1 VNDTEPIQGAET
13 PLAWAPLEAAQSGT
27 PPRSV
32 ADPSRVIGNT
42 FFALA
47 ETLPAIVLIHQNG
60 QARYV
65 NTAAEAILG
74 RPRETILRMHFW
86 EVVRPDYQQ
95 VVRERGLNREKGEPT
110 VPRYEIP
117 IVVPGGEVRWLDCMA
132 CRIEFEGK
140 PAVLCAAFDI
150 TDAKRTEEQ
159 LRASD
164 ERFRQ
169 LAENIRE
176 VFWMTDLEKTQTL
189 YISSGYEAIWGRTR
203 ASVYASPRDW
213 LEAIHSEDR
222 ERVLQAALVKQAN
235 GQYDEMY
242 RIRRSDG
249 SIRWIHDRAFPVR
262 DEDGKVYRVA
272 GIAEDITDR
281 RLAEIRDAALSKL
294 GYQLSRATTTHEAA
308 KMILDIAL
316 ELFQWD
322 ACYLHL
328 LSPDHKIIPILTIDT
343 MNGQRTE
350 VPSDS
355 FTLDPSPLMLEVLA
369 RGSRLINRDGLQ
381 SAAVDTVPF
390 GDVSRSSA
398 SMMYAAIYRGSKAIG
413 ILSVQSYTPHAYT
426 QEDLITLR
434 ALVHLCGG
442 ALERIKLTDA
452 LSESERTNRA
462 LLEAI
467 PDWIFRV
474 RRDGAIVN
482 FKPPKTAALS
492 QSDLEAASQGLFEV
506 FRSRLAHQFLHYIE
520 RAFQTGQPQTINLPL
535 WLGGVTREFEV
546 RIVVAGKEE
555 ALAIVTD
562 ITDRKRLENE
572 IIEIS
577 TRERRRIGQDLHD
590 NVGQQLTGIGFLAQ
604 TLQETLRE
612 QSLSEADKAA
622 EIARMVAKTIT
633 NARSLSREL
642 VQVELDDLGIVPALQ
657 NLAADI
663 SNLFDVACVVN
674 TTEPIVVDNHD
685 RILQLYRIAQ
695 EAVTNAIKHGKAK
708 QILIDLTAENDRLS
722 LKIRDNGAG
731 FAEQPEKLQGMGLRI
746 MKYRA
751 TRLGATLDI
760 QSEPGHGTVVTCS
773 FVCASD
779 KRS

>member
-1 VNDTEPIQGAET
+1 MNDTEPIQDAET
-13 PLAWAPLEAAQSGT
+13 PPAWAPLEAAQSRA
-27 PPRSV
+27 PLHSV
-32 ADPSRVIGNT
+32 ADLLRLSGTT

-47 ETLPAIVLIHQNG
+47 DILPAIILIHQNG

-65 NTAAEAILG
+65 NKAAEAILG
-74 RPRETILRMHFW
+74 RPREKILTMHFW

-95 VVRERGLNREKGEPT
+95 VVRERGLNREKGEPA

-117 IVVPGGEVRWLDCMA
+117 ILVPGGEVRWLDCMA
-132 CRIEFEGK
+132 CRIEFEGM
-140 PAVLCAAFDI
+140 PAVLCACFDI
-150 TDAKRTEEQ
+150 TEAKRIEEQ
-159 LRASD
+159 LRASE

-203 ASVYASPRDW
+203 ESVYASPRDW
-213 LEAIHSEDR
+213 LEAIHPEDR
-222 ERVLQAALVKQAN
+222 ERVQAALEKQAS
-235 GQYDEMY
+235 GQYDETY

-262 DEDGKVYRVA
+262 NEAGTVYRIA
-272 GIAEDITDR
+272 GIAEDITER

-308 KMILDIAL
+308 KMIVDIAF
-316 ELFQWD
+316 ELFNWD

-350 VPSDS
+350 VPNES
-355 FTLDPSPLMLEVLA
+355 FTLDPSPLMWELLA
-369 RGSRLINRDGLQ
+369 TGSRLINRDGPQ
-381 SAAVDTVPF
+381 SAAVDAVPF
-390 GDVSRSSA
+390 GDVTRRSA
-398 SMMYAAIYRGSKAIG
+398 SMMYAAIYRASKAIG
-413 ILSVQSYTPHAYT
+413 VLSVQSYTPNAYT
-426 QEDLITLR
+426 TEDLITLR
-434 ALVHLCGG
+434 ALAHLCAG
-442 ALERIKLTDA
+442 AIERIKLSEA
-452 LSESERTNRA
+452 LAESEHTNRA

-474 RRDGAIVN
+474 RRDGTIVN
-482 FKPPKTAALS
+482 FKAPTTAALS
-492 QSDLEAASQGLFEV
+492 QEDLEAASHGLFEV
-506 FRSRLAHQFLHYIE
+506 FRSQLAHQFLHYIE
-520 RAFQTGQPQTINLPL
+520 RAFQIGEPQTIDFQLL
-535 WLGGVTREFEV
+535 LGGATREFEA
-546 RIVVAGKEE
+546 RIVVAGPEE

-572 IIEIS
+572 ILEIS
-577 TRERRRIGQDLHD
+577 ARERRRIGQDLHD

-604 TLQETLRE
+604 TLHETLHE
-612 QSLSEADKAA
+612 KSLPEADKAV
-622 EIARMVAKTIT
+622 EIARMVAKAIT
-633 NARSLSREL
+633 NTRSLSREL
-642 VQVELDDLGIVPALQ
+642 VQVEVDDRGIVPALQ

-663 SNLFDVACVVN
+663 SNVFDVDCLVKC
-674 TTEPIVVDNHD
+674 TGLIVVDD
-685 RILQLYRIAQ
+685 RDRTLQLYRITQ

-708 QILIDLTAENDRLS
+708 QIVIELTAENDRLS
-722 LKIRDNGAG
+722 LKIRDDGAG
-731 FAEQPEKLQGMGLRI
+731 FAEQAEKLQGMGLRI

-760 QSEPGHGTVVTCS
+760 QSTPAHGTVVTCS